1 MVFSWWL
8 GLPGEWGVLVQNNFT
23 HSLGMAGRV
32 GLAETIYGPE
42 HLYVAS
48 PRWWLSHSSQ
58 TTYTAAL
65 GSQRQSRVEAG
76 SLLKLGKR
84 HRPLLTFYF

>member
-1 MVFSWWL
+1 MALAEVTQWYSAGGWAYL
-8 GLPGEWGVLVQNNFT
+8 GGGGGVLVQNNFT

-48 PRWWLSHSSQ
+48 P
-58 TTYTAAL
+58 
-65 GSQRQSRVEAG
+65 
-76 SLLKLGKR
+76 
-84 HRPLLTFYF
+84 